1 MTILTFPTIRGPAG
15 ASYRLRGNT
24 QTHRSPLDGTAQTLE
39 MPGSVW
45 ELSVRWDTLHPD
57 DARVLGAFLS
67 QLRGA
72 AGRFTYSPATW
83 QPRRATGGGTPLING
98 AGQSGT
104 TLVTDGWANSV
115 TVVRNGDWLS
125 YVDTSGRRRL
135 HMATQDVS
143 SNGSGQASLII
154 TPPIRRAG
162 ADHAAIDVVTPSG
175 VFRLPDDQ
183 APEMGIRPP
192 SFGAVALTMMEAL
205 V

>member
-1 MTILTFPTIRGPAG
+1 VAILTFPTIRGPAG

-45 ELSVRWDTLHPD
+45 ELSVRWDTLHSD
-57 DARVLGAFLS
+57 DARVLGAFLAE
-67 QLRGA
+67 LRGA
-72 AGRFTYSPATW
+72 AGRFTYSPAAW
-83 QPRRATGGGTPLING
+83 QPRRSTGGGTPLIKG

-104 TLVTDGWANSV
+104 TLLTDGWSV
-115 TVVRNGDWLS
+115 SVNVMRKGDWLS
-125 YVDTSGRRRL
+125 YVDSSGRTRL
-135 HMATQDVS
+135 HMMTADVS
-143 SNGSGQASLII
+143 SNGSGEASLVI

-162 ADHAAIDVVTPSG
+162 ADNAAVEVVAPAG